1 MNLVNGKFKR
11 STCNAIGRWAAVG
24 PYYAMFLLE
33 FAFDVVHQYS
43 KPGELVL
50 DPFAGRAS
58 SVFAS
63 ATQEREGFGIEINP
77 VGWVYA
83 QAKLNPAPQKNLE
96 KRLKLLINKSE
107 AAFRQSEALPKF
119 FQQSKEISEF
129 FKMCYSEKVLTFLLT
144 ARDDLDWERDQV
156 DRTLMAILLIC
167 LHGKLG
173 EGLSNQ
179 MRQTKAMGPNY
190 SVRWWRSRNLS
201 PPEIDCYVFL
211 LQKIRWRYA
220 KGHPSITPH
229 SEVKLGDSTL
239 ILPRIVDMV
248 KRGEHKRCSL
258 LFTSPPYQGVTNY
271 HEDQWLRLWL
281 LGEAPKPEYIERKHK
296 GKFSSKESY
305 RELLESVF
313 KSVSKIMSDESTI
326 YVRTSA
332 REFTF
337 NTTIRDIAEILSIL
351 ERKHHSETLWSK
363 NSDSSIW
370 GPYRKTGREGCN
382 FHYKIILPEKIQGEV
397 ST

>member
-24 PYYAMFLLE
+24 PYYAMFPLE

-58 SVFAS
+58 SVFAA

-107 AAFRQSEALPKF
+107 AVFRQSEALPKF

-179 MRQTKAMGPNY
+179 MRQSKAMGPNY
-190 SVRWWRSRNLS
+190 SVRWWRERDLK
-201 PPEIDCYVFL
+201 PPEIEIEDFL
-211 LQKIRWRYA
+211 LKRIRWRYA
-220 KGHPSITPH
+220 KGCPTITPK
-229 SEVKLGDSTL
+229 SKVELGDSTK
-239 ILPRIVDMV
+239 ILPNLVEKV
-248 KRGEHKRCSL
+248 YSGTQQRCSL

-281 LGEAPKPEYIERKHK
+281 LGGPPKPH
-296 GKFSSKESY
+296 
-305 RELLESVF
+305 
-313 KSVSKIMSDESTI
+313 
-326 YVRTSA
+326 YV
-332 REFTF
+332 E
-337 NTTIRDIAEILSIL
+337 E
-351 ERKHHSETLWSK
+351 
-363 NSDSSIW
+363 
-370 GPYRKTGREGCN
+370 KTQR
-382 FHYKIILPEKIQGEV
+382 
-397 ST
+397 

>member
-24 PYYAMFLLE
+24 PYYAMFPLE
-33 FAFDVVHQYS
+33 FAFDVVHQHS

-58 SVFAS
+58 SVFAA
-63 ATQEREGFGIEINP
+63 ATQERQGFGIEINP

-107 AAFRQSEALPKF
+107 AVFRQSEALPKF

-201 PPEIDCYVFL
+201 PPEIDCYDFL

-337 NTTIRDIAEILSIL
+337 NTTIEIL
-351 ERKHHSETLWSK
+351 RKYFPSWKENIIPK
-363 NSDSSIW
+363 PF
-370 GPYRKTGREGCN
+370 GQKTQTHLFGDPTKKPGE
-382 FHYKIILPEKIQGEV
+382 KDIIL
-397 ST
+397 TTR